1 MKKSLRVLLLAA
13 GLISLLFS
21 CDQNKETIPSMD
33 FAPYISAYTGG
44 VISSD
49 GLIRIIF
56 TQDMDVVEPG
66 KSIEQKLFSF
76 SPSLK
81 GKCYWEDNHTMVFAP
96 DSGELKQGK
105 LYKGTFHLSEL
116 YSVDRKLRQFHF
128 SFRVREKEYILQ
140 MLPME
145 ITAAHPN
152 EVTLRGQL
160 LFNEPV
166 RQKEVQQMLS
176 IQGSNAKIQFLDDKE
191 SNQYNFIISGIEKKS
206 QPYQLQLTVNGK
218 PIGIKEKSTTTIEI
232 PARNQFTLLD
242 CQPMSSTESAIQLVF
257 DEAIS
262 TEQDIRGLIEISDVT
277 TQTMI
282 IKENVVEIH
291 YQLQNAKDSIPV
303 RINKSLQ
310 SASHRHLQQDKLL
323 YVKIQ
328 PIKPQVELLSEGVI
342 LPNADNLT
350 LNFRAVS
357 LEAVDVEVVRIYEN
371 NILTFLQ
378 TNRLNESDEIRRA
391 GRLICKQRL
400 LLSTPE
406 LSANTWHNYAV
417 DLSKLFRQEEGAMYR
432 IRISFKREYASA
444 PFIRQPLS
452 GKQNE
457 GMTLLTP
464 AVSKEDEAAWDQTGY
479 YLGYPYEDIDYSEY
493 NWKEINNP
501 YTASYY
507 LTNRSVSTNLLA
519 SNLGVIVKG
528 NDNNNYWIVVNNILT
543 TEPVRGAT
551 VTLYNL
557 QLQKIASAKTDGKG
571 QATLKT
577 NAKPFIAVVSKDKQ
591 NSYLRLVEGE
601 NNSYSRFDVGGEQI
615 NNGLKG
621 FIYGERGVWRPG
633 DTLYLT
639 LIVEDKNH
647 QLPENH
653 PASLELFNPRGQFVL
668 RKVNA
673 SSVDGFYT
681 FAIPT
686 SSDAP
691 TGIWN
696 AYAKVGQATF
706 HKALHIETVKANR
719 LNINFKLPDTILNV
733 RNTIAATL
741 HAAWLTGAQASD
753 LQAQVEMN
761 ISKRSM
767 TVKGY
772 EQYVFTNPLV
782 DFSPK
787 TIRLYDG
794 KLSKTG
800 LADIAIKP
808 LASDQYPGKIQAQFI
823 CRVIETGGDAS
834 VVSKNAVLSP
844 YPTYVGIRS
853 NLNEHYPYIEINKE
867 HKFDVVTLTDKGKLV
882 NCNGLKYFI
891 YKIDWSYWWE
901 FDESELSS
909 YIDNTNIHPVKSGT
923 LSTINGKASIPFR
936 VDDPEYGKYLIFIKD
951 PIGGHAT
958 GCLFNVDWPS
968 WRGNPDGRNPSSVQM
983 LTFSLDKKEYE
994 VGEEVLITIPKLK
1007 SGTALISIENGSQVL
1022 ATHRIK
1028 IKPEGTTNYRFTVTE
1043 DMTPN
1048 AYVQI
1053 SVLQPHQQ
1061 TVDNLPIRLYGV
1073 EPFTVTD
1080 SKTMLTPIISC
1091 PSVVR
1096 PQTSFNINVKEKS
1109 GRPMTY
1115 TLALVDEGLLSL
1127 TNYKTPDPWNKFHAR
1142 EALGIRTWDIYND
1155 IIGTFAGKYA
1165 RMFSV
1170 GGDENMEISP
1180 AKANR
1185 FHPVVR
1191 FIGPFTLKKGETK
1204 NHTVNL
1210 PQYIGAV
1217 RVMVVAGK
1225 DGAYGSTEKN
1235 INVRAP
1241 LMLLSS
1247 LPRVVSINERIELP
1261 VNIFAMENDVK
1272 DVNVKV
1278 ETGSNILIKGVTSQ
1292 KVNFSHTGDKMAYFT
1307 LETGN
1312 TTGKAK
1318 ITISATANG
1327 HHAKEVVELE
1337 IRNPNPLLTQTS
1349 TVLIERQKTATLP
1362 YLLSNIGKES
1372 LLQMEVSTLPNLN
1385 IAGQFDFLENYRH
1398 ACSEQLVSKTLPLLF
1413 KNCFRQMT
1421 EAEKKEA
1428 DNRIKECIKN
1438 LYSRQQP
1445 SGGFS
1450 YWPNDRQASEWL
1462 TSYVGHLLI
1471 LAKENG
1477 YEVNQNVFNQW
1488 LAYQRKTAQHWQAK
1502 TKNAAGYTQI
1512 QSDLEQAYRLYTL
1525 ALAGTPETGA
1535 MNRLKG
1541 LTTLSTQAR
1550 WRLAAAYAVA
1560 GNKKTS
1566 IALIQHANSKI
1577 APYNSDNSTFGSSL
1591 RDEAMILETMVLTDL
1606 RKEAFQQAKLLAQQL
1621 KDESTYTTHATAY
1634 AILAIAQLY
1643 EQFSD
1648 RLHFEWHQDNNNSAA
1663 VQTDKNTYQKQLPLK
1678 KTAGQVF
1685 IQNKGEGTLYASLYQ
1700 RCRPLNDTA
1709 SPRSSNIA
1717 LNVSYTN
1724 LAGNPIDPKQ
1734 LPQGTDFWVT
1744 IRVSNTHPSQQYPHV
1759 ALTYIVPSGW
1769 EIVNERYLNGAETG
1783 SSSGISYQDIR
1794 DDRVLTYFNLPQNR
1808 YQEIKLRLRAAYCGD
1823 YILPAVKCEAMYDP
1837 QAYAR
1842 TAAGRAK
1849 VTR

>member
-1 MKKSLRVLLLAA
+1 MKNSWRFLLLLA
-13 GLISLLFS
+13 GVTSMLLS
-21 CDQNKETIPSMD
+21 CNRNKETIPSMD

-56 TQDMDVVEPG
+56 TQDMDAAAPG
-66 KSIEQKLFSF
+66 KNIEQKLFTF

-81 GKCYWEDNHTMVFAP
+81 GKCYWEDHRTLVFAP
-96 DSGELKQGK
+96 DSGALKQGK
-105 LYKGTFHLSEL
+105 LYKGTFRLSEL
-116 YSVDRKLRQFHF
+116 VPVNRKLRLFHF
-128 SFRVREKEYILQ
+128 SFHVREKEYILQ

-152 EVTLRGQL
+152 KVTLRGQL

-166 RQKEVQQMLS
+166 RKKDVQRMLH
-176 IQGSNAKIQFLDDKE
+176 IEGCNAKIQFLDNKE
-191 SNQYNFIISGIEKKS
+191 SDRFTFIISGIEKKETS
-206 QPYQLQLTVNGK
+206 YPLRLIADSK
-218 PIGIKEKSTTTIEI
+218 PIGIKEQSTAMIEI
-232 PARNQFTLLD
+232 PAKNQFTLLD
-242 CQPMSSTESAIQLVF
+242 CQPMSSTESAVQLVF

-262 TEQDIRGLIEISDVT
+262 TEQDLRGLIEIPDAT
-277 TQTMI
+277 AQTI
-282 IKENVVEIH
+282 VIKENVAEIH
-291 YQLQNAKDSIPV
+291 YQLQREMDSILV

-310 SASHRHLQQDKLL
+310 SASHRQLKNDRSL

-328 PIKPQVELLSEGVI
+328 PIKPQVELLNDGVI
-342 LPNADNLT
+342 LPNAENLK

-357 LEAVDVEVVRIYEN
+357 LQAVDVEVIRIYEN
-371 NILTFLQ
+371 NILSFLQ
-378 TNRLNESDEIRRA
+378 TNKLDGSNEIRRT

-400 LLSTPE
+400 LLSPPE
-406 LSANTWHNYAV
+406 ASVNTWHNYAV

-444 PFIRQPLS
+444 PFIQQPLS
-452 GKQNE
+452 GKNNE

-464 AVSKEDEAAWDQTGY
+464 AVSKDDEAAWDQPGY
-479 YLGYPYEDIDYSEY
+479 YLDYPYEFIDYSEY
-493 NWKEINNP
+493 NWRETNNP

-507 LTNRSVSTNLLA
+507 LEHRSVSANLLA

-528 NDNNNYWIVVNNILT
+528 NDNNTYWIVVNNILT

-557 QLQKIASAKTDGKG
+557 QLQKLVSAKTDGDG
-571 QATLKT
+571 QVTLKT
-577 NAKPFIAVVSKDKQ
+577 NGKPFIAVVSKDKQ
-591 NSYLRLVEGE
+591 SSYLRLVEGE
-601 NNSYSRFDVGGEQI
+601 NNSYSRFDVGGERI
-615 NNGLKG
+615 TNGLKG

-633 DTLYLT
+633 DTLFLT
-639 LIVEDKNH
+639 LIVEDKNL

-673 SSVDGFYT
+673 SSTDGFYT
-681 FAIPT
+681 FVIPT
-686 SSDAP
+686 SPDAP

-696 AYAKVGQATF
+696 AYAKIGQATF

-719 LNINFKLPDTILNV
+719 LKIDFKLPDNTLNM
-733 RNTIAATL
+733 RNTISATL
-741 HAAWLTGAQASD
+741 HAAWLTGANASD

-767 TVKGY
+767 PVKGY
-772 EQYVFTNPLV
+772 EKYVFNNPLI
-782 DFSPK
+782 DFAPK
-787 TIRLYDG
+787 TIRIFDG

-800 LADIAIKP
+800 FADMDIQP
-808 LASDQYPGKIQAQFI
+808 LASDQFPGKIQAQFV
-823 CRVIETGGDAS
+823 CRVTETGGDVS
-834 VVSKNAVLSP
+834 VVSKNAILSP
-844 YPTYVGIRS
+844 YPVYVGIRN
-853 NLNEHYPYIEINKE
+853 NLNEHYPYIETDKD
-867 HKFDVVTLTDKGKLV
+867 HKFDIVTLSDKGKPV
-882 NCNGLKYFI
+882 NCNGLKYII
-891 YKIDWSYWWE
+891 YKIGWSYWWE
-901 FDESELSS
+901 LDESDLSS

-923 LSTINGKASIPFR
+923 LSTVNGKTSILFR
-936 VDDPEYGKYLIFIKD
+936 ANDHQYGKYLLFVKD
-951 PIGGHAT
+951 PAGGHAT
-958 GCLFNVDWPS
+958 GCFFNVDWPS

-983 LTFSLDKKEYE
+983 LSFSLDKEEYE
-994 VGEEVLITIPKLK
+994 VGEEVLISIPKLT
-1007 SGTALISIENGSQVL
+1007 SGIALISIENGSEVL

-1028 IKPEGTTNYRFTVTE
+1028 IKTDGSTNYRFTVTE

-1053 SVLQPHQQ
+1053 TVIQPHKL
-1061 TVDNLPIRLYGV
+1061 TADNLPIRLYGV

-1080 SKTMLTPIISC
+1080 PKTMLTPIITC
-1091 PSVVR
+1091 PSVIQ
-1096 PQTSFNINVKEKS
+1096 PQTAFNIKVKEKN

-1115 TLALVDEGLLSL
+1115 TLAIVDEGLLSL
-1127 TNYKTPDPWNKFHAR
+1127 TNYKTPDPWKKFHAR

-1155 IIGTFAGKYA
+1155 IVGAFSGKYA

-1225 DGAYGSTEKN
+1225 DGAYGSAEKE

-1247 LPRVVSINERIELP
+1247 LPRAVSINERIELP
-1261 VNIFAMENDVK
+1261 VNVFAMENDVK
-1272 DVNVKV
+1272 DVNLKV
-1278 ETGSNILIKGVTSQ
+1278 ETTGNIHIKGVATQ
-1292 KVNFSHTGDKMAYFT
+1292 KVNFSRTGDKMAYFT

-1312 TTGKAK
+1312 TTGKAT
-1318 ITISATANG
+1318 ITITATANG

-1337 IRNPNPLLTQTS
+1337 VRNPNPLLTHITP
-1349 TVLIERQKTATLP
+1349 VLIEKQKTATLP
-1362 YLLSNIGKES
+1362 YQLSDIGKES
-1372 LLQMEVSTLPNLN
+1372 LLQMEVSTLPHLN

-1398 ACSEQLVSKTLPLLF
+1398 ACSEQLVSKALPLLMKGSF
-1413 KNCFRQMT
+1413 QQMT
-1421 EAEKKEA
+1421 EAEKKDA
-1428 DNRIKECIKN
+1428 DNHIKEGIKN
-1438 LYSRQQP
+1438 LYARQQP

-1450 YWPNDRQASEWL
+1450 YWPNDRQASDWL
-1462 TSYVGHLLI
+1462 TSYVGHFFI
-1471 LAKENG
+1471 LARENG
-1477 YEVNQNVFNQW
+1477 YEVNLNVFNQW
-1488 LAYQRKTAQHWQAK
+1488 LAYQRKAAQHWQAK
-1502 TKNAAGYTQI
+1502 TKNAAGYTQT

-1541 LTTLSTQAR
+1541 SATLSTQAR

-1560 GNKKTS
+1560 GNKKTA
-1566 IALIQHANSKI
+1566 IALIQNANSNI
-1577 APYNSDNSTFGSSL
+1577 APYNSDNSTFGSPL
-1591 RDEAMILETMVLTDL
+1591 RDEAMILETMVLTGM
-1606 RKEAFQQAKLLAQQL
+1606 RKEAFRQAKQLAQQL
-1621 KDESTYTTHATAY
+1621 QDEAAYTTHAAAY
-1634 AILAIAQLY
+1634 AILAVAQLY
-1643 EQFSD
+1643 NQFSD
-1648 RLHFEWHQDNNNSAA
+1648 KLLFEWHQDNSNYIA
-1663 VQTDKNTYQKQLPLK
+1663 VQTDKSTYQKRLPLK
-1678 KTAGQVF
+1678 KTTGQLF
-1685 IQNKGEGTLYASLYQ
+1685 IQNKSEGTLYALLYQ

-1709 SPRSSNIA
+1709 APRMSNMA

-1724 LAGNPIDPKQ
+1724 LAGQTIDPKQ
-1734 LPQGTDFWVT
+1734 LSQGTDFVVT
-1744 IRVSNTHPSQQYPHV
+1744 IRVSNTHPSQQYRHV

-1769 EIVNERYLNGAETG
+1769 EIVNERYLNGDATG
-1783 SSSGISYQDIR
+1783 VSSGIAYQDIR
-1794 DDRVLTYFNLPQNR
+1794 DDRVLTYFDLPLQR
-1808 YQEIKLRLRAAYCGD
+1808 CQEIKLRLRAAYCGD
-1823 YILPAVKCEAMYDP
+1823 YILPAIKCEAMYDP